1 MPPVGVGYIVG
12 NGTRWERMGRSL
24 WPQLAGVHLTEAT
37 KEVMAL
43 APDAGVR
50 RRVPAKPV
58 LAVKGTA
65 TARKSRPQP

>member
-1 MPPVGVGYIVG
+1 MPPMGMGYLVR
-12 NGTRWERMGRSL
+12 NGTRWERMGRWL

-65 TARKSRPQP
+65 TARKSRLRP